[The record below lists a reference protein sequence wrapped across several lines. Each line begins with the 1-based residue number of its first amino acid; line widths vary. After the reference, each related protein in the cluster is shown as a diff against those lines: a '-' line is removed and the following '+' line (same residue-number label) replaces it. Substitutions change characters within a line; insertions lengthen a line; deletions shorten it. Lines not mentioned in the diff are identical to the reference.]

1 MEPLK
6 GIKTKPAETP
16 VPLSTVVFKTT
27 VIDHSTISPMPD
39 CLESGCKGTEFF
51 RNEQIFKQLFYF
63 YLEKRSN

>member
-1 MEPLK
+1 
-6 GIKTKPAETP
+6 

-27 VIDHSTISPMPD
+27 VIDHSTISPMFD